1 MTSAAGV
8 LALFDTLQP
17 VPPEALLGRWRGAE
31 LPTGSRLDGLL
42 TLHRWWGKDVVDLE
56 TVHPLLFAGRRGV
69 PRPVTPWPVPLGL
82 LRHAPGP
89 ARTRAARV
97 AFRAVRPLLH
107 ARRPGARV
115 RAVAHR
121 GAVTAAIVYDALPVV
136 DVFRRV
142 DARTLL
148 GLMDMR
154 GLDEP
159 FAFVLSRPPDPA
171 GGAAGR

>member
-8 LALFDTLQP
+8 LALFDTLEP
-17 VPPEALLGRWRGAE
+17 VAPEELVGRWRGAE

-42 TLHRWWGKDVVDLE
+42 TLHGWWGKDVVDPE

-69 PRPVTPWPVPLGL
+69 PRPVAPWPAPLGL
-82 LRHAPGP
+82 LRRAPEV
-89 ARTRAARV
+89 ARTPVARLGFAA
-97 AFRAVRPLLH
+97 ARPLLR

-115 RAVAHR
+115 RAVSYR
-121 GAVTAAIVYDALPVV
+121 GVVTAAIVYDALPVV
-136 DVFRRV
+136 DAFRRV
-142 DARTLL
+142 DEHTLL

-159 FAFVLSRPPDPA
+159 FAFVLTRRPGS
-171 GGAAGR
+171 GGAAAGR